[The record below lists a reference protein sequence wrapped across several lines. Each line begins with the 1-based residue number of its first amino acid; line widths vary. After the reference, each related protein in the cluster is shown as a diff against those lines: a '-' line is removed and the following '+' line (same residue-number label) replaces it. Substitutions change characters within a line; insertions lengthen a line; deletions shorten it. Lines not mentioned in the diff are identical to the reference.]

1 MKYLITGRPNCGKT
15 TLLKKF
21 FLEFKK
27 LNPAGFYTEEIREKG
42 ERVGF
47 AIFDSNFKFSRVLAH
62 ISFSTKYK
70 VSKYC
75 VDVDGFE
82 IFLQNIDFKESKIV
96 LIDEIGKMETFSDYF
111 KNLVLEVLKSDKIF
125 IGTIALKGTPFIE
138 SLKNM
143 EYVRLFNLMYL
154 KQEVIFNKIKQ
165 EICLEKTRL
174 D

>member
-27 LNPAGFYTEEIREKG
+27 LNPTGFYTEEIREKG

-62 ISFSTKYK
+62 ISFSSNYK
-70 VSKYC
+70 VSKYY
-75 VDVDGFE
+75 VDVEGFE
-82 IFLQNIDFKESKIV
+82 LFLQNIDFKLSKIV
-96 LIDEIGKMETFSDYF
+96 LIDEIGKMETFSNHF
-111 KNLVLEVLKSDKIF
+111 NKLVLEVLKSDKIF
-125 IGTIALKGTPFIE
+125 IGTIALKGTPFVE
-138 SLKNM
+138 SLKKI
-143 EYVRLFNLMYL
+143 EFVRLFNLEYL
-154 KQEVIFNKIKQ
+154 KQEVIFNKIKE
-165 EICLEKTRL
+165 EIWQKKASL